1 MAIEKNLFRAGVLS
15 GGFWGVFTGFF
26 SYLFL
31 SLNRNDV
38 TSYLNSSGTSGT
50 EHVAFQ
56 TFAFVLVVALIIMG
70 IMGGII
76 ISIIFE
82 RTGHLFNNIG
92 ANKRGIIL
100 GFVFGLLFVFVYP
113 FPGII
118 NDIGD
123 IAISI
128 TSGYF
133 LSSFYR
139 IFSKKILMQ
148 KKR

>member
-1 MAIEKNLFRAGVLS
+1 
-15 GGFWGVFTGFF
+15 
-26 SYLFL
+26 
-31 SLNRNDV
+31 
-38 TSYLNSSGTSGT
+38 
-50 EHVAFQ
+50 FQ

-82 RTGHLFNNIG
+82 RTGHLFSNIG
-92 ANKRGIIL
+92 PNKRGMIL
-100 GFVFGLLFVFVYP
+100 GIVFGLLFVFIYP

-139 IFSKKILMQ
+139 IFSRNILMQ
-148 KKR
+148 KKN